1 MIRTTLL
8 SLLAILMFSCS
19 ETLEQKANR
28 IHSTIVTLDSH
39 TDTPLNLMDST
50 FDMQQRHDPL
60 VTHSKYDYPRM
71 KEGGLD
77 AAFFAVFVGQ
87 AARTEEGNQ
96 KVIAKAHQIMD
107 AISREVKMNSD
118 VVGLAVDPD
127 DAARLKSDGK
137 RAIYMGIENG
147 YAIGN
152 NISLLDEYYNL
163 GVRYMTLC
171 HTRNNDICDSST
183 DSMEFSGLSE
193 FGYKVLDRMND
204 LGMLVDVSHISDSSF
219 YDVIR
224 ATKAPV
230 IASHSCARAICDNP
244 RNLTDDELKALA
256 KNGGVIQMCI
266 LSDYVKTPAPNP
278 QRDSAMAALKQ
289 RYNNFKNLTDEQNK
303 KVWQEWS
310 DVDDE
315 YPNELATVS
324 DVVDHIDHIVEVAG
338 IDFVGIGTDFDGGG
352 GVKDCFDVS
361 QMKNITIEL
370 LRRGYSEEDIAK
382 IWSGNFMRV
391 FREVQSLRK
400 V

>member
-1 MIRTTLL
+1 MIRFTLL
-8 SLLAILMFSCS
+8 SLLAFILFSCS
-19 ETLEQKANR
+19 ETLEQKADR
-28 IHSTIVTLDSH
+28 IHNTVITLDSH

-50 FDMQQRHDPL
+50 FDMRQRHDPN
-60 VTHSKYDYPRM
+60 VSHSKYDYPRM

-87 AARTEEGNQ
+87 GERSDKGNQ
-96 KVIAKAHQIMD
+96 KVVTKAHMIMD
-107 AISREVKMNSD
+107 AISKEVGKNGDM
-118 VVGLAVDPD
+118 VGLAVNPD
-127 DAARLKSDGK
+127 DAARLKAEGK
-137 RAIYMGIENG
+137 RAVYMGIENG

-152 NISLLDEYYNL
+152 NIGLLDEYYNK

-171 HTRNNDICDSST
+171 HTSNNDICDSST
-183 DSMEFSGLSE
+183 DSAEFDGLSE
-193 FGYKVLDRMND
+193 FGFQVLQRMND

-230 IASHSCARAICDNP
+230 IASHSCARAICYNP

-256 KNGGVIQMCI
+256 ANDGVIQICI

-278 QRDSAMAALKQ
+278 QRDSAIAELKV
-289 RYNNFKNLTDEQNK
+289 RYNNFTNLTDEQNK
-303 KVWQEWS
+303 QAWQEWHKI
-310 DVDDE
+310 DE
-315 YPNELATVS
+315 NYPNELATVS

-338 IDFVGIGTDFDGGG
+338 IDHVGIGTDFDGGG
-352 GVKDCFDVS
+352 GVKDCYDVS

-370 LRRGYSEEDIAK
+370 LRRGYSEQDIAK

-391 FREVQSLRK
+391 FKEVQRLRK

>member
-1 MIRTTLL
+1 MIRFTLL
-8 SLLAILMFSCS
+8 SFLAFLLFSCT
-19 ETLEQKANR
+19 ETMEQKADR
-28 IHSTIVTLDSH
+28 IHKTMVTLDSH

-50 FDMQQRHDPL
+50 FDMRQMHDPV

-71 KEGGLD
+71 QAGGLD

-96 KVIAKAHQIMD
+96 KVILKAHQIMD
-107 AISREVKMNSD
+107 AISREVNKNSD
-118 VVGLAVDPD
+118 LVGLAVDPD
-127 DAARLKSDGK
+127 DAARLKAEGK
-137 RAIYMGIENG
+137 RAIYIGIENG

-152 NISLLDEYYNL
+152 NIDLLDEYYSK

-183 DSMEFSGLSE
+183 DSTEFNGLSE
-193 FGYKVLDRMND
+193 FGFQVLQRMND

-224 ATKAPV
+224 ASRTPV
-230 IASHSCARAICDNP
+230 IASHSCAREICDNP
-244 RNLTDDELKALA
+244 RNLTDDELKALSE
-256 KNGGVIQMCI
+256 NGGVIQMCI
-266 LSDYVKTPAPNP
+266 LSDYVKAPAPNP
-278 QRDSAMAALKQ
+278 KRDSAMAELKQ
-289 RYNNFKNLTDEQNK
+289 RYNSFKNLTEEQNK
-303 KVWQEWS
+303 KLWQEWRE
-310 DVDDE
+310 VDDM

-324 DVVDHIDHIVEVAG
+324 DVVDHIDHIVQVAG
-338 IDFVGIGTDFDGGG
+338 IDHVGIGTDFDGGG
-352 GVKDCFDVS
+352 GVKDCYDVS

-391 FREVQSLRK
+391 FREVQRLRK

>member
-107 AISREVKMNSD
+107 AISREVKKNSD